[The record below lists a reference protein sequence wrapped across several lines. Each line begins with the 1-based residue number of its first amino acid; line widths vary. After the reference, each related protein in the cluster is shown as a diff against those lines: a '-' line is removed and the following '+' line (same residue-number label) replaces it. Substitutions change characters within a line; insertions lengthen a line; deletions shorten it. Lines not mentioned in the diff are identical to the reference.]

1 MSVNPAGIRRRNP
14 YHTRQHDT
22 LCVLD
27 SEPETFMTTQ
37 KEQYNLNKLQ
47 KRLRRNVGEAI
58 ADYNM
63 IEDGDRIMVCLSGG
77 KDSYTMLEILRNLQ
91 QSAPISFSLVAVNLD
106 QKQPGFPEHILP
118 AYLDSIGVEYK
129 IVEENTYGIVKEKI
143 PEGKTTCSLCS
154 RLRRGIL
161 YRTATELGCTKI
173 ALGHH
178 RDDILQTL
186 FLNMFYGGKMKGM
199 PPKLMSDDGKHIV
212 IRPLAYCREKDI
224 ERFAI
229 AREYPIIPCNLCG
242 SQPNLQRQV
251 IADMLRDWDKRYP
264 GRIETMFTAMQNV
277 VPSHM
282 CDTELFDFA
291 NITHGSEV
299 VNGGDLAFDR
309 EDIPMQPVGWQ
320 PEEDGAD
327 AALQRLDILEI
338 K

>member
-1 MSVNPAGIRRRNP
+1 MQDKQEI
-14 YHTRQHDT
+14 TKKD
-22 LCVLD
+22 
-27 SEPETFMTTQ
+27 
-37 KEQYNLNKLQ
+37 QYNLNKLQ

-63 IEDGDRIMVCLSGG
+63 IEEGDRIMVCLSGG

-91 QSAPISFSLVAVNLD
+91 QSAPINFSLVAVNLD

-118 AYLDSIGVEYK
+118 AYLESIGVEYK
-129 IVEENTYGIVKEKI
+129 IVEENTYGIVKDKI

-161 YRTATELGCTKI
+161 YRTATELGATKI

-251 IADMLRDWDKRYP
+251 IGEMLRDWDRRYP
-264 GRIETMFTAMQNV
+264 GRIETMFSAMQNV

-282 CDTELFDFA
+282 CDTELFDFKGLQ
-291 NITHGSEV
+291 HGAEV

-309 EDIPMQPVGWQ
+309 EELPMQPVGWQ
-320 PEEDGAD
+320 PEDEDSETP
-327 AALQRLDILEI
+327 LQRLDILEI